1 MANDYE
7 AENYGKS
14 NRALSIFSRLSAGKV
29 IVKKEE
35 AERFGVS
42 EKSIQRDLDEIRLF
56 LEGQTAEDGIPNELI
71 YDRFLKGYRL
81 SQSDHLRLSNAEI
94 LAVSKILLDSR
105 AFTKKEMHSLLDR
118 LVENCV
124 PKRNQQLVNDL
135 LKNEKYHYIQLK
147 HGKDVTDDFWKL
159 GMAIQDR
166 KIIEFDYKGYLG
178 HSLKHRRVEPQAI
191 MFSDYYFYLVG
202 FIENID
208 KKTAFSD
215 PNDANPTI
223 YRVDRIKNLEVTED
237 KYKIPY
243 KNRFEEGEFRKRIQ
257 FMYGGKLQKVRF
269 TYSGNSVEAVLDR
282 LPTAVI
288 ESENNG
294 IYTVSAEVFGKG
306 IEMWLRSQGD
316 MVKII
321 EMR

>member
-1 MANDYE
+1 MTNDYE

-81 SQSDHLRLSNAEI
+81 NQSDHLRLSNAEI

-105 AFTKKEMHSLLDR
+105 AFTKKEMSGLLDR

-147 HGKDVTDDFWKL
+147 HGKDVTDILWEL
-159 GMAIQDR
+159 GMAIQDHR
-166 KIIEFDYKGYLG
+166 IIEFRYKGFMG
-178 HSLKHRRVEPQAI
+178 HELKDRRVQPLAI

-202 FIENID
+202 FIINID

-215 PNDANPTI
+215 PDDANPTV
-223 YRVDRIKNLEVTED
+223 YRVDRIQKLYVTEE
-237 KYKIPY
+237 KFIIPY
-243 KNRFEEGEFRKRIQ
+243 KDRFEEGEFRKRLQ
-257 FMYGGKLQKVRF
+257 FMFSGKLRKVRF
-269 TYSGNSVEAVLDR
+269 KYTGPSIEAIEDR
-282 LPTAVI
+282 LPTAVTTKQDDGSYI
-288 ESENNG
+288 VEVDVYGNG
-294 IYTVSAEVFGKG
+294 ID
-306 IEMWLRSQGD
+306 MWLRSQGSN
-316 MVKII
+316 V
-321 EMR
+321 EVL